1 MRKEMYTYEYAEV
14 IQEQPEYLTSREY
27 SKTALSR
34 ERREY
39 VKRTKGVWIN
49 TNILLKKGWEG
60 VKTGQT
66 GAAGSCL
73 SSLRDGIFIVVLNCK
88 DN

>member
-1 MRKEMYTYEYAEV
+1 MYTYECAEV
-14 IQEQPEYLTSREY
+14 VQEQPEYLTARDYSR
-27 SKTALSR
+27 TTTR

-73 SSLRDGIFIVVLNCK
+73 SSLKDGIFIVVLNCK